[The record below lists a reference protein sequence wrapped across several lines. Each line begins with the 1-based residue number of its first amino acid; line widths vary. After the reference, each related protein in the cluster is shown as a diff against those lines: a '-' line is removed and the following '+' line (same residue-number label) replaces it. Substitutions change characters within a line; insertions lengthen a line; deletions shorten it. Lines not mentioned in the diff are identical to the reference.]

1 MSRLLRVLVPL
12 SLLAATVTATPA
24 AAAAVAARPAPE
36 FTTTT
41 TARTVAS
48 RTDRRPMAGA
58 VHDPVAGATYITW
71 SGQHADNYVQAYD
84 HRRGTWSPPQKIA
97 AGESDPHN
105 YPTVLLADDGHVLV
119 FQGVHNKALVM
130 TRSNRAH
137 SVADG
142 WTQTEIAQG
151 EAASYPMPFK
161 TANGDIYVFFR
172 ETTQELDPSVPT
184 DTRPMRYV
192 VSTDDGRTWRNSEQ
206 LTGKPFAIGSTARAD
221 NMNEIYIGQ
230 MRYERLGGRERV
242 HIVYTLAGG
251 GPEGHKH
258 DRYHRNVYYA
268 WFDPATRTFHSAGGR
283 DLGPQIDD
291 ADQEQ
296 HLKVAETPLV
306 LPGGMKSPD
315 YIQLVGANGN
325 RPFLLWFTGD
335 DDKVLHDFASVW
347 TGNRWETSEIATGL
361 RLREAERVDGSA
373 WRVYA
378 TREGK
383 PGIETFLLAEG
394 RRWQAETV
402 IPTAKPVQRVEVVT
416 GFRDPARIIATG
428 ASSDRDVKVADG
440 DITVAGIR
448 ACRVQLPVL
457 GCVLR

>member
-24 AAAAVAARPAPE
+24 AAAVVAARPAPE

-41 TARTVAS
+41 TASTVAS

-71 SGQHADNYVQAYD
+71 SGQHADNYVQGYD

-105 YPTVLLADDGHVLV
+105 YPTMVLADDGHVLV
-119 FQGVHNKALVM
+119 FQGMHNKALVM
-130 TRSNRAH
+130 TRANRPH
-137 SVADG
+137 SIADG
-142 WTQTEIAQG
+142 WTQTEIPQG
-151 EAASYPMPFK
+151 KAASYPMPFK
-161 TANGDIYVFFR
+161 TANGDVYVFFR

-192 VSTDDGRTWRNSEQ
+192 LSTDNGRTWRNSEQ

-230 MRYERLGGRERV
+230 MRYERSGSRERV

-268 WFDPATRTFHSAGGR
+268 WFDPATRSFHSASGR
-283 DLGPQIDD
+283 DLGAQIDD
-291 ADQEQ
+291 ADQEL

-335 DDKVLHDFASVW
+335 DNKVLHDFASVW
-347 TGNRWETSEIATGL
+347 TGNRWETKEIATGL
-361 RLREAERVDGSA
+361 RVREAERVDGST

-378 TREGK
+378 TREGQ
-383 PGIETFLLAEG
+383 PNIETFLLSDG
-394 RRWQAETV
+394 RSWRAETA

-448 ACRVQLPVL
+448 PCRVELPVL